1 MKRTADNAQKRPL
14 EIFGHRDYAELRDVD
29 WPEQA
34 QSYCRFPRFG
44 KTKGQDRIASGQRP
58 SMGRG
63 GSRIFSTRTY
73 IQIYTWCIFRVR
85 QFWKTDRQ
93 SDQKVSGVQLRSLSS
108 KVVTFLQQVGLTYH
122 FALKRN
128 SK

>member
-14 EIFGHRDYAELRDVD
+14 AFFAHRDYAELRDANQ
-29 WPEQA
+29 PEQA

-44 KTKGQDRIASGQRP
+44 EP
-58 SMGRG
+58 SSQNRNATGRRSFMGRG

-73 IQIYTWCIFRVR
+73 IQIYTWCIFRLR
-85 QFWKTDRQ
+85 QFWKSERHT
-93 SDQKVSGVQLRSLSS
+93 DQKVSNVQIRSLFS
-108 KVVTFLQQVGLTYH
+108 KVVTFLEQVGLIYH

-128 SK
+128 AR